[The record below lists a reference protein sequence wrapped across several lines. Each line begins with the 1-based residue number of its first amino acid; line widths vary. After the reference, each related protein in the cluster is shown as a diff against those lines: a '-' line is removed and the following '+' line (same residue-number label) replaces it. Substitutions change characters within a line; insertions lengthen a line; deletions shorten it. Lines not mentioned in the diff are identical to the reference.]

1 MIDAVKLLVVAVLLL
16 LASNGLL
23 WLRVLRN
30 EKVFDRI
37 GTVAARGVHR
47 G

>member
-1 MIDAVKLLVVAVLLL
+1 MNGAVMLLVVALLAL
-16 LASNGLL
+16 LASNLLL
-23 WLRVLRN
+23 WRRVLRN
-30 EKVFDRI
+30 DKVFDKI